1 VPITKD
7 FVSIVRRR
15 LMTKGI
21 ITVDNIQDNEDGS
34 AKVTLDMDAETY
46 HKIFEYGFIQLV
58 KKGIKVDGK

>member
-1 VPITKD
+1 
-7 FVSIVRRR
+7 
-15 LMTKGI
+15 MTKGI

-58 KKGIKVDGK
+58 KRGIKVDGK